1 MEINTLEITSSID
14 EQKPWIKGNV
24 RDGRCMKLCLK
35 LHFYSQNLKHE
46 VIQQIAQKFL
56 ILPQRQ

>member
-35 LHFYSQNLKHE
+35 LHFYSQNLKQE
-46 VIQQIAQKFL
+46 VIQQIAEKFL

>member
-1 MEINTLEITSSID
+1 MEINTLELTSSID

-35 LHFYSQNLKHE
+35 LHFYSQNLKQE
-46 VIQQIAQKFL
+46 VIQQIAEKFL

>member
-1 MEINTLEITSSID
+1 MEINTLEITSSIG

-24 RDGRCMKLCLK
+24 RDYRCMKLCLK